1 MQHSKGVIFYND
13 NSVWIFSTPLA
24 VVPVEVLKKPS
35 QDLDGANNIKL
46 FFYVIDSAVK
56 KARSFVPHNIF

>member
-1 MQHSKGVIFYND
+1 MQHSKEVIFYND

-35 QDLDGANNIKL
+35 QALDEPMI
-46 FFYVIDSAVK
+46 
-56 KARSFVPHNIF
+56 